1 VRAALLEGA
10 LTTLLPVGG
19 APPALAGLLERVA
32 ADFGARAALT
42 VRPGSAWPVGEDAV
56 HPPEARDDLMLM
68 AQVRSAWAAH
78 GSHALATGHAVQVRL
93 DSGSGPV
100 SLLVAPAEPAAG
112 RQPCALAVIGEGAQW
127 KAGARSTLK
136 ALASLVAILPLPAR
150 PAVHDLGQQAR
161 PGPAQPAAAQPA
173 STQPGESPADRDAPG
188 KSFPG
193 DDLRP
198 GLRLVRPDRRRRS
211 GTAGAGTSHRNGNAA
226 VSGADAGSGD
236 RSRGRARDQERPP
249 SWPAL
254 TPGGPTS
261 PAEGDALARALVAGA
276 PAAIVAVD
284 SARRIREFNPAAED
298 LFGRARAEVLG
309 LDMPETLV
317 PETFRQP
324 FVDAMVGFLAT
335 GDRSGV
341 TRKVLLR
348 ALRADGSER
357 PVELTPMPVRL
368 GSQTYF
374 FGFLRDASELENAT
388 MAVAEGDARFRLLS
402 DLVPVGIVQTD
413 LEGRCRFVNDKWCEM
428 SGVTAGE
435 VLGENWR
442 TTINEDDVLRID
454 EMRDRGGGG
463 TTELATDCRL
473 KTAAG
478 GEVWVHVVVRRV
490 LDQRGNL
497 VGRVAALT
505 DVHSRKRTEAAIQAS
520 RRQLAEQNVELRD
533 LNETRV
539 RYLATVSHELR
550 TPLTSIVSFS
560 ELIRAEAPGLGAE
573 PGEYL
578 DIIQRNAERLLRI
591 VADLLDLSSLEEGV
605 AHLELAPISVPLVAR
620 ESVRTGWSIA
630 AADGIILDISAQDGP
645 DVHADSLRL
654 QQVLDNLISNAVKF
668 SVMGGR
674 VEVRATHDDREW
686 RIDVVDAGIG
696 IPPAELDH
704 LFDRFFRASNARGAH
719 VPGTGLG
726 LPTAKAITELHGGRL
741 EVASAVGRGTTFT
754 VYLPIVR

>member
-1 VRAALLEGA
+1 MSCEPRRAPGGAGHPAAGVRAALLEGA
-10 LTTLLPVGG
+10 LTTLLPAGG
-19 APPALAGLLERVA
+19 APPALARLLERMA
-32 ADFGARAALT
+32 ADFGATAALA

-78 GSHALATGHAVQVRL
+78 GSHALTTGHAVQVRL
-93 DSGSGPV
+93 DSGGGPV
-100 SLLVAPAEPAAG
+100 SLLVAPAEPVAG
-112 RQPCALAVIGEGAQW
+112 RQPCALAVIGEGTQW

-136 ALASLVAILPLPAR
+136 ALATLVAMLPLAAR
-150 PAVHDLGQQAR
+150 HAAHDQRVATA
-161 PGPAQPAAAQPA
+161 PAQPAIA
-173 STQPGESPADRDAPG
+173 QPGESPAGRNAPG
-188 KSFPG
+188 RSVPG
-193 DDLRP
+193 DDMRP
-198 GLRLVRPDRRRRS
+198 SLRLVRPDRRRRS
-211 GTAGAGTSHRNGNAA
+211 GAGTGHRNGNGN
-226 VSGADAGSGD
+226 GAG
-236 RSRGRARDQERPP
+236 RGRAADQERPAP
-249 SWPAL
+249 WPAL
-254 TPGGPTS
+254 TASGPAGS
-261 PAEGDALARALVAGA
+261 AAGDALARALVAGA

-284 SARRIREFNPAAED
+284 SARRIREFNPAAEE
-298 LFGRARAEVLG
+298 LFGRARAQVLG

-335 GDRSGV
+335 GDASGV
-341 TRKVLLR
+341 TRKVRLR

-368 GSQTYF
+368 GGQTYF
-374 FGFLRDASELENAT
+374 FGFLRDATELENAT

-428 SGVTAGE
+428 SGVAAGE

-442 TTINEDDVLRID
+442 STINEDDVLRID
-454 EMRDRGGGG
+454 EMRDRSGGP
-463 TTELATDCRL
+463 TELATDCRL

-490 LDQRGNL
+490 LDHYGNL

-520 RRQLAEQNVELRD
+520 WRRLAEQNVELRD

-560 ELIRAEAPGLGAE
+560 ELIRSEAPGLGAD

-605 AHLELAPISVPLVAR
+605 AHLDLAPISVPLVAR

-645 DVHADSLRL
+645 AVEADSMRL

-674 VEVRATHDDREW
+674 VEVRATHDDCEW

-726 LPTAKAITELHGGRL
+726 LPTAKAITELHGGRI

-754 VYLPIVR
+754 VYLPIAR